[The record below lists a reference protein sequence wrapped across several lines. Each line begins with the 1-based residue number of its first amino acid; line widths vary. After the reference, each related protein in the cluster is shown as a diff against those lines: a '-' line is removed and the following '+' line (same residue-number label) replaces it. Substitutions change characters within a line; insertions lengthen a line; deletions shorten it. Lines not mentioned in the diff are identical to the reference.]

1 LKALV
6 LSLGFDERFTI
17 RAILRTGLSSN
28 DRVLIFVAEPIV
40 EKAEKA
46 LQVVLDFLKCY
57 FEGVKFDVVSV
68 PTRDFEQSVSVI
80 GEQLM
85 DLKSPN
91 YEVFLNLSGGMRS
104 LVIELL
110 ATSLLVGLK
119 GVVEVELENLEGCLS
134 FPIEMLRIK
143 TPLKDEYKTAL
154 KSIIEA
160 KEINISQL
168 SRKVNVAKSTIHKI
182 AKKLMEE
189 GLIEY
194 EKMGKKYQLKGK
206 TIAKLLIRI

>member
-1 LKALV
+1 
-6 LSLGFDERFTI
+6 
-17 RAILRTGLSSN
+17 
-28 DRVLIFVAEPIV
+28 
-40 EKAEKA
+40 
-46 LQVVLDFLKCY
+46 
-57 FEGVKFDVVSV
+57 
-68 PTRDFEQSVSVI
+68 
-80 GEQLM
+80 
-85 DLKSPN
+85 
-91 YEVFLNLSGGMRS
+91 
-104 LVIELL
+104 
-110 ATSLLVGLK
+110 
-119 GVVEVELENLEGCLS
+119 
-134 FPIEMLRIK
+134 MLRIK
-143 TPLKDEYKTAL
+143 IPLKDEYKTAL